1 MRAALAGDVVK
12 IRKALAKGADPNC
25 HTSPGRSTAL
35 MLAATNGTLA
45 SVMALLNKNANVNSR
60 DSAGATALMFAAMS
74 GKAEVVKALLKKG
87 ADPKIRAENGRVA
100 LDLAQEAGKKDV
112 VEILQGK

>member
-1 MRAALAGDVVK
+1 
-12 IRKALAKGADPNC
+12 
-25 HTSPGRSTAL
+25 
-35 MLAATNGTLA
+35 
-45 SVMALLNKNANVNSR
+45 MALLNKNANVNSR